1 MRRRFALAAY
11 ACLAILSP
19 CLEFAEQNQPQK
31 IEVNGK
37 SYQWPT
43 TPVVVIL
50 IDGGDPAYAHAGL
63 TQNVLPNFKR
73 QMTEGFASIAVGA
86 MPSFTNP
93 NNVSVITGV
102 PPSVHGI
109 SGNFFL
115 NPATRQEQMMD
126 QPEFLRAD
134 SILANS
140 SQQRAKV
147 VAITAKDKLTKMLA
161 YRLKGGI
168 SFSAEK
174 ADRCTKQING
184 IDDC

>member
-1 MRRRFALAAY
+1 MRRRFALATCAS
-11 ACLAILSP
+11 LTLLFP
-19 CLEFAEQNQPQK
+19 CLQVAAQNHPQQ

-37 SYQWPT
+37 SYQWPR

-50 IDGGDPAYAHAGL
+50 IDGGDPAYVREGL
-63 TQNVLPNFKR
+63 TQGVLPNFKR
-73 QMTEGFASIAVGA
+73 LMTGGFASIAVDA

-93 NNVSVITGV
+93 NNISVITGV

-134 SILANS
+134 SILAIFSQNGFS
-140 SQQRAKV
+140 S
-147 VAITAKDKLTKMLA
+147 
-161 YRLKGGI
+161 G
-168 SFSAEK
+168 S
-174 ADRCTKQING
+174 
-184 IDDC
+184 

>member
-1 MRRRFALAAY
+1 MRRRLALAATV
-11 ACLAILSP
+11 CLALLFP
-19 CLEFAEQNQPQK
+19 CLQFAAQDHPQQ

-37 SYQWPT
+37 SYQWPR

-50 IDGGDPAYAHAGL
+50 IDGGDPAYVREGL
-63 TQNVLPNFKR
+63 TQGVLPNFKR
-73 QMTEGFASIAVGA
+73 LMTEGFASIAVGA

-93 NNVSVITGV
+93 NNISVITGV

-134 SILANS
+134 SILAIFSQNGFS
-140 SQQRAKV
+140 S
-147 VAITAKDKLTKMLA
+147 
-161 YRLKGGI
+161 G
-168 SFSAEK
+168 S
-174 ADRCTKQING
+174 
-184 IDDC
+184 